1 MFISICL
8 SSRRP
13 TSDNEG
19 FASSSFVDFNIVV
32 TIFAVY
38 FCNFCL
44 ISFPLFTGLVH
55 FTCVDECV
63 LRYIFS
69 TNIRCSKIVNLRW
82 IKSVEFRY
90 SWTICIHD
98 FRDTFYIVV
107 VRSTLKFNQ
116 FLTNNTLTKD
126 TWCFLSWICSCC
138 YMFVTRD
145 FTVSWSC
152 ELLPCKTCLRI
163 TCKICFSSSRF
174 VKLTWSRVTLDKFIV
189 SCLINCCIRNRSL
202 HVLFVFTFVTRIVG
216 ITNLKCF
223 VLKLRIYQWEGH
235 VTWISSVST
244 SVCQCVRYIRVV
256 VGDVAWKRNVAFS
269 CFDRTSVYFWTI
281 RFLHNTQ
288 VHIWISW
295 KATRD
300 GWTVYCK
307 SSVIIK
313 VCFGTSWM
321 ICFKEL
327 PYTKSIAIRIRIQ
340 SITRFVEGYI
350 FNCCTIRIC
359 NDWNC
364 CSISACWDWSQ
375 LCIDCW
381 STIHC
386 CVTSKSCCSQ
396 GCHHVIYWLAQ
407 TFALV
412 CVWLSWSISVDQAVA
427 CCQFCLNF
435 SDGSFKCCFLFW
447 CWNSCWVVACD
458 LVQQFCFWSILFQN
472 NFIISFGN
480 SCSCF
485 WSCFRSSRYS
495 WFAKSCW
502 KFCWTLFAQWS
513 WVRYRYASR
522 CWSTCWCRS
531 ASWFC
536 SWLSCWFCSWFRLRF
551 SCWSCTKYCT
561 SLFYKSFTWKLRC
574 SRNVWSCFICFCSIR
589 YCSCTKNSPSCYDP
603 FEQATVCHFFHWYC
617 VFTHFSYNS
626 LFDLTTN
633 DFQKTKVRSR
643 STQPVFTWFDQFETS
658 HTICFTE
665 FTVRTFKKH
674 FCLLITFFISLTL

>member
-1 MFISICL
+1 MFCSFSECNIFVAL
-8 SSRRP
+8 
-13 TSDNEG
+13 DN
-19 FASSSFVDFNIVV
+19 D
-32 TIFAVY
+32 
-38 FCNFCL
+38 
-44 ISFPLFTGLVH
+44 
-55 FTCVDECV
+55 
-63 LRYIFS
+63 
-69 TNIRCSKIVNLRW
+69 
-82 IKSVEFRY
+82 
-90 SWTICIHD
+90 IH
-98 FRDTFYIVV
+98 T
-107 VRSTLKFNQ
+107 
-116 FLTNNTLTKD
+116 
-126 TWCFLSWICSCC
+126 
-138 YMFVTRD
+138 
-145 FTVSWSC
+145 
-152 ELLPCKTCLRI
+152 
-163 TCKICFSSSRF
+163 
-174 VKLTWSRVTLDKFIV
+174 
-189 SCLINCCIRNRSL
+189 
-202 HVLFVFTFVTRIVG
+202 
-216 ITNLKCF
+216 
-223 VLKLRIYQWEGH
+223 
-235 VTWISSVST
+235 
-244 SVCQCVRYIRVV
+244 
-256 VGDVAWKRNVAFS
+256 
-269 CFDRTSVYFWTI
+269 
-281 RFLHNTQ
+281 
-288 VHIWISW
+288 
-295 KATRD
+295 
-300 GWTVYCK
+300 
-307 SSVIIK
+307 
-313 VCFGTSWM
+313 
-321 ICFKEL
+321 
-327 PYTKSIAIRIRIQ
+327 
-340 SITRFVEGYI
+340 
-350 FNCCTIRIC
+350 
-359 NDWNC
+359 
-364 CSISACWDWSQ
+364 
-375 LCIDCW
+375 CW
-381 STIHC
+381 STISWLVIHKIWIEFISWKITKVNFFTRKCRVQSCISNFITCILIHQTYINIRIIWAICLINWQSHIIVCVVVLVIWFKIPNTKCHAICSRVSCISWRNRLCTICKARTIWISHSRSCINTCWKCIWSRDSIQLCWNCWSTVYC

-561 SLFYKSFTWKLRC
+561 SLLYKRLAWKLRC
-574 SRNVWSCFICFCSIR
+574 SCNIWSSFISFSSVC
-589 YCSCTKNSPSCYDP
+589 YCSCTKNSPSCYNP
-603 FEQATVCHFFHWYC
+603 FEQATACHFFHWYC

-626 LFDLTTN
+626 LFDLTAN

-658 HTICFTE
+658 HTIRFTE

-674 FCLLITFFISLTL
+674 FCLLIYIFYFPNIID